1 MVDLS
6 IDVEKLLPFV
16 VDAFTTVYGDEYHD
30 IILKKMKNAFVIQ
43 YYDIEG
49 LDDYI
54 SFIKGCKRREYA
66 IKFLDGIGIDIEK
79 YKKANYLQP
88 LDSKIEKIL
97 EYYMKS
103 SYLGFNK
110 NTDYWVPLQAFKS
123 DNAENPDILLA
134 NKIKIINYLLDN
146 GYEQITKEN
155 FDLFIETEE
164 YHKVLEK
171 VDELNMVYEQLLSE
185 YREWEEK
192 LRPYEQFVESETKRK
207 KEILRRNKILFF
219 MDIYSKLPLTIR
231 KAISDKSLE
240 EKINII
246 LGFSD
251 ISSATFIESF
261 GSDKM
266 KQLKSKDVSLDDKS
280 FIISLQANFLRN
292 IGLDVIDKYSS
303 YMVYLSDE
311 DVDDYLKFLN
321 QDNIKKY
328 IPSSDLVSYIAISRE
343 NRYEEAIREYYMTR
357 GDFTNIKKDFSD
369 DDSLEYIYER
379 VRNKSV
385 CIDGLS
391 VINDDNWPM
400 SLMFY
405 TIRTFSCGS
414 LFHVFMHEC
423 GHIIDLNSE
432 RTGFESFNDF
442 TYNSINN
449 PYDECFRKYE
459 KFNEAL
465 NDIFT
470 IEAVELLHNQ
480 GIYLI
485 EPQEF
490 TLLDAS
496 EINTASITKNLL
508 QPLLAKFRKQVT
520 SAKIKADRSELI
532 RYIGN
537 DNFEELVD
545 VVNKVDYLSRNGVTS
560 KLDTSPE
567 DEMVKEYFE
576 QVERA
581 KRIYRNIDDYYSDNV
596 GYLMTYPK
604 K

>member
-1 MVDLS
+1 MTYTLCGNRDYIRVELEKIKRDFDLS
-6 IDVEKLLPFV
+6 NV
-16 VDAFTTVYGDEYHD
+16 
-30 IILKKMKNAFVIQ
+30 
-43 YYDIEG
+43 
-49 LDDYI
+49 
-54 SFIKGCKRREYA
+54 
-66 IKFLDGIGIDIEK
+66 
-79 YKKANYLQP
+79 
-88 LDSKIEKIL
+88 
-97 EYYMKS
+97 S
-103 SYLGFNK
+103 SYDMNSSSFDEVIRDL
-110 NTDYWVPLQAFKS
+110 NTFGLFGKKLVIVY
-123 DNAENPDILLA
+123 
-134 NKIKIINYLLDN
+134 
-146 GYEQITKEN
+146 N
-155 FDLFIETEE
+155 FE
-164 YHKVLEK
+164 V
-171 VDELNMVYEQLLSE
+171 
-185 YREWEEK
+185 
-192 LRPYEQFVESETKRK
+192 
-207 KEILRRNKILFF
+207 
-219 MDIYSKLPLTIR
+219 
-231 KAISDKSLE
+231 
-240 EKINII
+240 
-246 LGFSD
+246 
-251 ISSATFIESF
+251 
-261 GSDKM
+261 
-266 KQLKSKDVSLDDKS
+266 
-280 FIISLQANFLRN
+280 
-292 IGLDVIDKYSS
+292 
-303 YMVYLSDE
+303 
-311 DVDDYLKFLN
+311 
-321 QDNIKKY
+321 
-328 IPSSDLVSYIAISRE
+328 
-343 NRYEEAIREYYMTR
+343 
-357 GDFTNIKKDFSD
+357 FSD

-379 VRNKSV
+379 IRNKSV

-391 VINDDNWPM
+391 VINDDNLPM

-432 RTGFESFNDF
+432 RTGFESFNDY

-490 TLLDAS
+490 TLLDTS
-496 EINTASITKNLL
+496 EINTASLTKNLL
-508 QPLLAKFRKQVT
+508 QPLLAKFRKQVI

-545 VVNKVDYLSRNGVTS
+545 VVNKVDYLSRNGLTS

-596 GYLMTYPK
+596 DDLMTYPK